1 MQFRISAYIKNK
13 YIHKRSK
20 HLCVCIKNDSFLQ
33 NCMRLFFSDLS
44 TLNVKV
50 KNGLKSKKFFMF
62 EFKKIHFDIFSDHD
76 TLIKSGFT
84 P

>member
-1 MQFRISAYIKNK
+1 
-13 YIHKRSK
+13 
-20 HLCVCIKNDSFLQ
+20 
-33 NCMRLFFSDLS
+33 MRLFFSDLS